1 MTVVMQGRNTHPI
14 PPPACGG
21 RGFSPRTLQWVSH
34 KGSLHIDHCVAPKTF
49 TTMATKKT
57 IPSYENRNN
66 VTELVSDNG
75 TVSYLTESVSYA
87 DKKHSLGFTKV
98 NTYEENGK
106 HVLFLM
112 SSDFAVL
119 HKAYMCKS
127 LQGQTP
133 GQIVA
138 QKAVL
143 CFFESFNPNT
153 NQWVPCVS
161 ISNGGVDLSAGAVDA

>member
-1 MTVVMQGRNTHPI
+1 
-14 PPPACGG
+14 
-21 RGFSPRTLQWVSH
+21 
-34 KGSLHIDHCVAPKTF
+34 
-49 TTMATKKT
+49 MATKKT

-75 TVSYLTESVSYA
+75 TVSYLTESTSYA

-119 HKAYMCKS
+119 HKAFMCKA

-133 GQIVA
+133 AQIVA
-138 QKAVL
+138 QKNVL

-161 ISNGGVDLSAGAVDA
+161 VSTGGVDLSAGAVDA

>member
-1 MTVVMQGRNTHPI
+1 
-14 PPPACGG
+14 
-21 RGFSPRTLQWVSH
+21 
-34 KGSLHIDHCVAPKTF
+34 
-49 TTMATKKT
+49 MATKKT
-57 IPSYENRNN
+57 ITTYENRNN

-133 GQIVA
+133 SQIVA